1 MIDTNRIDCDAVDEL
16 AASYGLDAVDAAEDR
31 AISAHLVTCDR
42 PHAEARELIGVA
54 GLVPA
59 GFEPMAPSTALRD
72 RLMATVAST
81 PQEHRPVA
89 RAEPRSIV
97 EAPAPRRA
105 WWQFGPLPAALAAG
119 ALAAAVGLGAW
130 GFTANSQLAERE
142 DALRAIASADA
153 IHAASGS
160 AGSGWVIES
169 DGQAMFM
176 AEDLADLP
184 EGQLYEFWVID
195 ADGNAVA
202 AGVLTDASGVALVTL
217 ERGLEGA
224 ALFAVTVETERVE
237 QSTNDPVLVAAL
249 GA

>member
-1 MIDTNRIDCDAVDEL
+1 MIDTNRIDCETVDEF
-16 AASYGLDAVDAAEDR
+16 AASYGLDAVEPAEDR
-31 AISAHLVTCDR
+31 AISAHLVACER

-59 GFEPMAPSTALRD
+59 GFEPIAPSTALRD

-81 PQEHRPVA
+81 PQEHRPIA
-89 RAEPRSIV
+89 RAQPRLIV
-97 EAPAPRRA
+97 EAAAPRRP

-160 AGSGWVIES
+160 AGTGWVIES

-176 AEDLADLP
+176 AEDLASLP
-184 EGQLYEFWVID
+184 QDRLYELWIID
-195 ADGNAVA
+195 ADGNAIA
-202 AGVLTDASGVALVTL
+202 AGVLTETDGVALVTL
-217 ERGLEGA
+217 EHGLEGA
-224 ALFAVTVETERVE
+224 TAFAVTVETERVD
-237 QSTNDPVLVAAL
+237 QPTSDPVLVAPLDA
-249 GA
+249 